1 MATSTKPYL
10 ARALWEWCCDNGFT
24 PLIHVTVNQQ
34 TRVPLQ
40 FVKEGQIVLNISQ
53 NATRGLQMSNDS
65 IQFNA
70 RFGGVSEEVNV
81 PWSAVSGL
89 YAKETGEGMFFDIE
103 PDDSENINV
112 EDTAEIAPVLE
123 IEGASTN
130 KKSRPNLTIIK

>member
-70 RFGGVSEEVNV
+70 RFGGVSQEVNV

>member
-1 MATSTKPYL
+1 MAASTKPYL

-34 TRVPLQ
+34 TRVPIQ
-40 FVKEGQIVLNISQ
+40 FVKDGQIVLNISQ

-70 RFGGVSEEVNV
+70 RFSGVSQEVSV

-89 YAKETGEGMFFDIE
+89 YAKETGEGMFFDVE
-103 PDDSENINV
+103 PEESENTESENHT
-112 EDTAEIAPVLE
+112 ETAPTLE
-123 IEGASTN
+123 VDAVVPN
-130 KKSRPNLTIIK
+130 KKPRPNLTIIK

>member
-34 TRVPLQ
+34 TRVPIQ

-70 RFGGVSEEVNV
+70 RFGGVSQEVNV
-81 PWSAVSGL
+81 PWSSVSGL

-103 PDDSENINV
+103 PDDSEDIELDNS
-112 EDTAEIAPVLE
+112 AEIASTLE
-123 IEGASTN
+123 VEVASPN
-130 KKSRPNLTIIK
+130 KKPRPNLTIIK